1 MTIKNH
7 TNAIEK
13 ALHLDPNSCKHEGN
27 YQFSATLNGHRVL
40 INAEPIDDEQETID
54 VYSVEL

>member
-1 MTIKNH
+1 MTVKNH
-7 TNAIEK
+7 TNAIEQ
-13 ALHLDPNSCKHEGN
+13 ALHLDPGSCKHEGN
-27 YQFSATLNGHRVL
+27 YQFSATLNGYRVL